1 MTAQDWLLELHEDE
15 DRSEAASRR
24 RRRWLA
30 AGALTAVL
38 VVAAGLIWG
47 TDLSSGGP
55 AAVRPAPSAASGN
68 SAASPAP
75 RPVLIQAGLTDPALA
90 NDTQTGPLT
99 VTAEP
104 LQGGFSPDRVPD
116 FDSCQADP
124 ATLQY
129 LPVRIS
135 VRADYLSAMFE
146 VQTTASTPPGIG
158 RLGFFFQSGGGSTP
172 CPGGAWPTSDSFLAN
187 LSQTHITGYVVLDQA
202 FTPSTPQGR
211 ADVLRS
217 LRLRVSDVRVSGRPA
232 TIAAPSIGSLCPG
245 TQNELCASLG

>member
-1 MTAQDWLLELHEDE
+1 VT
-15 DRSEAASRR
+15 RP
-24 RRRWLA
+24 
-30 AGALTAVL
+30 ALTV
-38 VVAAGLIWG
+38 
-47 TDLSSGGP
+47 
-55 AAVRPAPSAASGN
+55 
-68 SAASPAP
+68 
-75 RPVLIQAGLTDPALA
+75 
-90 NDTQTGPLT
+90 DTVTGPLT

-104 LQGGFSPDRVPD
+104 VQGGLSPERVPG

-129 LPVRIS
+129 LPVTVS
-135 VRADYLSAMFE
+135 VRADYLSATFE

-158 RLGFFFQSGGGSTP
+158 RVGFFFQSGGGHTP

-217 LRLRVSDVRVSGRPA
+217 LRLRVSAVRLSGRPA
-232 TIAAPSIGSLCPG
+232 TIGAPTIGSLCPG
-245 TQNELCASLG
+245 TRNELCASLG